1 MLDPRTG
8 TALYRAAA
16 SRAAPGGATADRALL
31 ERFAR
36 DHDPGAFTELLAR
49 HGPTVWAVCRRA
61 TRTEADA
68 EDAFQATFLVLAR
81 RAARVRK
88 AASVGS
94 WLYGVATRIGRKARA
109 RADRAP
115 DPARL
120 MSPSPAPPPD
130 AGLSWSE
137 VRAALDEEL
146 AQLPDDLRAVVLL
159 CYFQGLTQD
168 ETAAQ
173 LGWTARTVKARV
185 ARARGLLRA
194 RLTRRGIE
202 LAAALAVPLLTA
214 DAGATVPPHLRTA
227 LASFATDMTR
237 GARTGPRLPPSVVA
251 LARTEVSTVK
261 MIRLVALCATAAGL
275 MAAGMLSGRP
285 PTSPTGSASAAAPV
299 AAPPA
304 PEPPPKIPAA
314 GVRIGTTE
322 FRQVG
327 WHSRVFF
334 ANDGKTLVTAGEGA
348 VVRFWDIEHGK
359 TTHEIQLKGL
369 YNDAAATPSGDLLAV
384 VGTHWPKG
392 KDQDSECVLWLID
405 TPRRTVR
412 HTVALPPRLGGNSQ
426 KVALSADGRRAVVE
440 QEGDVQVIDT
450 KSGEELM
457 RHKDRINAGTLAVS
471 RDGKRIAFGR
481 HDLYLWE
488 WESGEEPRKL
498 ASRSVTGVETAG
510 FAPDGKTLL
519 AVTDGGL
526 VAAFDV
532 TTGQR
537 VRTLDLGGPPWK
549 WSFSPDGRTLAVVCA
564 EQAKNRAR
572 GRAVVLWDPITGTEV
587 GRFPVGQTEAKHVS
601 WSADGAR
608 LAAVTDYRLWVWD
621 VKTGKPIGPSSPGHE
636 GHVSG
641 LAFGPDGR
649 LFSAS
654 DDHTIRSWS
663 PTTGKP
669 ELELIHDSWVRGV
682 AVSPDGALVAGSAL
696 LNDLRIWDAK
706 TGAEQFRLLGN
717 GRLGG
722 TRRVQFTPDGRR
734 LVAWGDDMYLRV
746 WSARNGKLVSEHRTV
761 PDGLTEAQLDDP
773 WQQRF
778 MFGRVPAD
786 ISSDCSTFALP
797 RQKNVKIFDVSTGK
811 ERAKFEI
818 APNGGV
824 TALALSPNG
833 KLLAANARGDG
844 SETHLPDGRT
854 QYTAASENRTS
865 LWDVTTQKVVWK
877 ATSLGSETDGL
888 AFSPDGKLL
897 AEVTMYEKDYVVRVR
912 ETASGKELGRIALPT
927 GGSHVAFDRTG
938 RRLAVANW
946 DTTATVYDLDTALK
960 PVALK

>member
-8 TALYRAAA
+8 TALYRAA
-16 SRAAPGGATADRALL
+16 SRAGPGAAATDRALL

-94 WLYGVATRIGRKARA
+94 WLYGVASRIGRKARA

-137 VRAALDEEL
+137 VRTALDEEL

-237 GARTGPRLPPSVVA
+237 GARTGLRLSPSVVA
-251 LARTEVSTVK
+251 LARTEVSAVK

-285 PTSPTGSASAAAPV
+285 PVSPTGNATAAAPV
-299 AAPPA
+299 SAPPA
-304 PEPPPKIPAA
+304 PEPPQKIPAA

-334 ANDGKTLVTAGEGA
+334 ANGGKTLLTAGEGA
-348 VVRFWDIEHGK
+348 IVRFWDIEQGK

-384 VGTHWPKG
+384 AGIHWPKG
-392 KDQDSECVLWLID
+392 KDQDSEPVLWLID

-457 RHKDRINAGTLAVS
+457 RHKGRINAGTLAVS

-498 ASRSVTGVETAG
+498 ASRSVTGVETAA
-510 FAPDGKTLL
+510 FAPNGKSLY
-519 AVTDGGL
+519 AVADGGK
-526 VAAFDV
+526 VAWLDV
-532 TTGQR
+532 ATGR
-537 VRTLDLGGPPWK
+537 RTGTLDLDGTPWK
-549 WSFSPDGRTLAVVCA
+549 WSFSPDGRTIAVTYVSHLRS
-564 EQAKNRAR
+564 KSS
-572 GRAVVLWDPITGTEV
+572 GAVVLWDPLSAKEI

-601 WSADGAR
+601 WSADGTR
-608 LAAVTDYRLWVWD
+608 LAAVTNYRLWVWD
-621 VKTGKPIGPSSPGHE
+621 VKTGKPIGPSSIGHE
-636 GHVSG
+636 GQVSG
-641 LAFGPDGR
+641 FAFGPDGR
-649 LFSAS
+649 LFTAG
-654 DDHTIRSWS
+654 DDHTVRSWS
-663 PTTGKP
+663 PDTGAQG
-669 ELELIHDSWVRGV
+669 LELIHDSWVRGV

-696 LNDLRIWDAK
+696 RNDLRIWDAK
-706 TGAEQFRLLGN
+706 TGAERFRLLGN
-717 GRLGG
+717 GESGG
-722 TRRVQFTPDGRR
+722 QRRARFTPDGRR
-734 LVAWGDDMYLRV
+734 LAAWGDDMYLRV
-746 WSARNGKLVSEHRTV
+746 WDTRNGKLLSEHRTV
-761 PDGLTEAQLDDP
+761 PAGITEAQLDDP
-773 WQQRF
+773 WQHKYLLLGF
-778 MFGRVPAD
+778 AAAD
-786 ISSDCSTFALP
+786 ISADGSTFAFCNSKAV
-797 RQKNVKIFDVSTGK
+797 QVFDATTGK
-811 ERAKFEI
+811 QRGAFEPD
-818 APNGGV
+818 PNGV
-824 TALALSPNG
+824 TALALSPDG
-833 KLLAANARGDG
+833 QVLATAGRGTVT
-844 SETHLPDGRT
+844 ETRSPDGRT
-854 QYTAASENRTS
+854 RSTAADDHRTV
-865 LWDVTTQKVVWK
+865 LRDVATQKVLWG
-877 ATSLGSETDGL
+877 ATSPGSWSGGL
-888 AFSPDGKLL
+888 TFSPDGKLL
-897 AEVTMYEKDYVVRVR
+897 AEVTGEEKGYAVRVW
-912 ETASGKELGRIALPT
+912 EVGSGKELGRIALPGRGNQVT
-927 GGSHVAFDRTG
+927 FDRTG

-960 PVALK
+960 PVEPK